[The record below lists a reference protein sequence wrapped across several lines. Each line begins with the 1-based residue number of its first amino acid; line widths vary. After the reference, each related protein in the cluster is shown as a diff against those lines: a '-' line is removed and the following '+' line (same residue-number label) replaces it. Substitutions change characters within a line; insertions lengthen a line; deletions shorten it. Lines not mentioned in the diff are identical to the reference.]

1 MVKKIYL
8 NTNAG
13 SVDYDEG
20 ILIIGSIIF
29 LSIADGTQ
37 EIRFLISPNNKLY
50 KPLKNE
56 ILLLS
61 YPRIRIFDTNV
72 NVVNLVQVIDVFGN
86 AISPIK
92 SNSIFIPVV
101 K

>member
-1 MVKKIYL
+1 MAGEDSYCYFDDNGYGVLRIYKLNNGEKIYL
-8 NTNAG
+8 NINAG

-56 ILLLS
+56 ILLL
-61 YPRIRIFDTNV
+61 NH
-72 NVVNLVQVIDVFGN
+72 
-86 AISPIK
+86 K
-92 SNSIFIPVV
+92 